1 MILYAAV
8 PPRHTCLWQ
17 NCRSRIVTNHSTSL
31 ERKFCHHSGM
41 NSRKLSQCWI
51 ALNDST
57 LNLFLQTKVI
67 LEIGPL
73 LPEAQFCDEEAGDH
87 IIKETTH
94 ENTHVYFGSTFRS
107 HHLSYS
113 FHFGSAA
120 TLSAP
125 QILDLAAGLEASNQL
140 FLWILCSP
148 NAPMV
153 THDLAGALP
162 PLEFLPPGISTG
174 SLYYPFWNQRP
185 YNP

>member
-1 MILYAAV
+1 MGWRRA
-8 PPRHTCLWQ
+8 
-17 NCRSRIVTNHSTSL
+17 
-31 ERKFCHHSGM
+31 
-41 NSRKLSQCWI
+41 SRKLSQCWI

-87 IIKETTH
+87 IIKETTR

-125 QILDLAAGLEASNQL
+125 QILDLAAGIEASNQL
-140 FLWILCSP
+140 FLWILRSP

-162 PLEFLPPGISTG
+162 ALEFLPPGISTG
-174 SLYYPFWNQRP
+174 SLYYPFRNQRP